1 MLHVFLINGK
11 GEVRESVCLCMHIVY
26 IFKKIWRVIRNSS
39 IFLVGETN
47 MKGKLLPFIL

>member
-26 IFKKIWRVIRNSS
+26 IFKKIWRVIRNSV
-39 IFLVGETN
+39 FLVEETN
-47 MKGKLLPFIL
+47 IKGKLLPFIL